1 MNDVTFDKFQGREE
15 EDVVDLKILYMI
27 GILIL
32 ANQLNHLLDRYCC
45 GIGKYF

>member
-15 EDVVDLKILYMI
+15 EDVVDQKILYMI